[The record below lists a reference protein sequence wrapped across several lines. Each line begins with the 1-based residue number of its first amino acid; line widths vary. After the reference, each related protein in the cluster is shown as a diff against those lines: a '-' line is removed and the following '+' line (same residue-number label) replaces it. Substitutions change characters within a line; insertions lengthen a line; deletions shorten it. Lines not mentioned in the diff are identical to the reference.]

1 MSDPTGDH
9 NALGSSSD
17 LADGGTRSDEAS
29 SLRAAE
35 ALGEVVG
42 RIAREIGAPL
52 TAIEVAVDRLRRHR
66 NKVESAVGERGE
78 DELRVILEQSHRLAG
93 LARTLLSLARPTEA
107 RSRPIQLD
115 ELVTHTLSALEPDL
129 RRWGIDVRLHH
140 DVAELTV
147 WGDPHQIREALSA
160 LLLNARLALQD
171 WHGEKV
177 IRIQTGRLED
187 HRAFVRV
194 ADTGPGVPTGKED
207 RIFLPFFSEW
217 GREGIGLAR
226 SRIALMAQGGH
237 IVLDGPGLHTG
248 AAFTLILS
256 GRRDRDEED
265 LG

>member
-1 MSDPTGDH
+1 MSDPTRDPQ
-9 NALGSSSD
+9 ALASRSELSD
-17 LADGGTRSDEAS
+17 AVARDEETS

-66 NKVESAVGERGE
+66 NEVENAEEERGE
-78 DELRVILEQSHRLAG
+78 EELRVILEQSHRLAG

-107 RSRPIQLD
+107 RSRLVHLD
-115 ELVTHTLSALEPDL
+115 ELVTRTLSALEPDL
-129 RRWGIDVRLHH
+129 RRWGIDVQLHH
-140 DVAELTV
+140 DVPELTV

-171 WHGEKV
+171 WHGERV
-177 IRIQTGRLED
+177 IRIRTGRLEN

-256 GRRDRDEED
+256 DRQDHDEED
-265 LG
+265 MG

>member
-1 MSDPTGDH
+1 MSNPTGNRNTLD
-9 NALGSSSD
+9 SRSD
-17 LADGGTRSDEAS
+17 LAGDAARGDEAS
-29 SLRAAE
+29 SLLAAE

-66 NKVESAVGERGE
+66 NEVKSAVGERG
-78 DELRVILEQSHRLAG
+78 DEELQVILEQSHRLAG

-107 RSRPIQLD
+107 RSRLVPLD

-140 DVAELTV
+140 DVPGLTI

-171 WHGEKV
+171 WHGERV
-177 IRIQTGRLED
+177 IRIQTGALEGQ
-187 HRAFVRV
+187 RAFVRV

-256 GRRDRDEED
+256 GRRDHDEED